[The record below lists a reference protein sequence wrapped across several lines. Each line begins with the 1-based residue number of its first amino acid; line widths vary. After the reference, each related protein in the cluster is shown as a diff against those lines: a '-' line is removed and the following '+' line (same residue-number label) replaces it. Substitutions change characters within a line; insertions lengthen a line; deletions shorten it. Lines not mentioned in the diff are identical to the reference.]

1 MHEIGKD
8 FHWDL
13 VSPSLTKVNG
23 ILSQSLLI
31 ISSKAL
37 ELPVTKVRLYH
48 APKYYIILENVI
60 LIHLYLRFVSFVWCQ
75 SSV

>member
-31 ISSKAL
+31 ISS
-37 ELPVTKVRLYH
+37 
-48 APKYYIILENVI
+48 
-60 LIHLYLRFVSFVWCQ
+60 
-75 SSV
+75 